1 MTDVVIEN
9 IVASAQVSNGFDIEI
24 LSEKMP
30 GSSYNPDEFDGLT
43 MKFDQPKVAV
53 LVLSTGKLICTGG
66 KSIEETNISIEK
78 GVKKIKDAGA
88 GTKKTYKIEVEN
100 IIASTDF
107 KKGLNLEHAS
117 KSLPLKNVDYKPKDF
132 PGLIYRTDGA
142 VLLLFSSGRAVCTG
156 TKSIDEASKA
166 IKMIEE
172 KLTSIGVL

>member
-1 MTDVVIEN
+1 MTDFVVEN

-30 GSSYNPDEFDGLT
+30 GGSYNPDEFDGLT

-66 KSIEETNISIEK
+66 KSIEETNIAIEK
-78 GVKKIKDAGA
+78 GVKKIKDAGV
-88 GTKKTYKIEVEN
+88 GTKKSYNVMVEN
-100 IIASTDF
+100 VIVSTDL
-107 KKGLNLEHAS
+107 KKALNLEHAS

-132 PGLIYRTDGA
+132 PGLIYRTDGE
-142 VLLLFSSGRAVCTG
+142 VILLFSSGRAVCTG
-156 TKSIDEASKA
+156 AESIDEASEALKR
-166 IKMIEE
+166 IEE